1 MSGLL
6 FSDFYQTNANNVFYE
21 FNSNKIF
28 RSSVCSCGYAYIG
41 CVACDLKKEKIYC
54 SGINMYNTDL
64 NTQFLGSNPQTV
76 HAEENTVRKL
86 KTSEKH
92 KPIDIVVF
100 RTNKNGTSLLMAK
113 SCHNCKSL
121 MNKILIQK
129 NWKPRKLIFTD
140 ENGQL
145 RNDHW

>member
-6 FSDFYQTNANNVFYE
+6 FSDFYQKNANNVFYE

-28 RSSVCSCGYAYIG
+28 IPSVCSCGYAYIG

-64 NTQFLGSNPQTV
+64 NTQFRGTNPQTV

-86 KTSEKH
+86 KPSKKY
-92 KPIDIVVF
+92 KPVEI
-100 RTNKNGTSLLMAK
+100 MAK
-113 SCHNCKSL
+113 
-121 MNKILIQK
+121 
-129 NWKPRKLIFTD
+129 
-140 ENGQL
+140 
-145 RNDHW
+145 

>member
-1 MSGLL
+1 MSALSFSHFYLL
-6 FSDFYQTNANNVFYE
+6 NANNVFYE

-28 RSSVCSCGYAYIG
+28 RPSVCSCGYAYIG

-54 SGINMYNTDL
+54 SGINLYNTDL
-64 NTQFLGSNPQTV
+64 NTQFRGKFPQTV